1 MSVTSSALL
10 RPGPPASKPTGRD
23 LSRPG
28 RGPDHDQDESYFE
41 AGRVDRAVQK
51 MRAAVQKM
59 TVALDGLVTSKPR
72 PNYRRPSACR
82 AGHIIR
88 QNALVVVTGN
98 FLHEHRDPAPQ
109 GGIINSHERSHQP

>member
-23 LSRPG
+23 LPRPG

-41 AGRVDRAVQK
+41 AGTRGSGRPKK

-59 TVALDGLVTSKPR
+59 TVALDGLDNVETT
-72 PNYRRPSACR
+72 A
-82 AGHIIR
+82 
-88 QNALVVVTGN
+88 
-98 FLHEHRDPAPQ
+98 
-109 GGIINSHERSHQP
+109 